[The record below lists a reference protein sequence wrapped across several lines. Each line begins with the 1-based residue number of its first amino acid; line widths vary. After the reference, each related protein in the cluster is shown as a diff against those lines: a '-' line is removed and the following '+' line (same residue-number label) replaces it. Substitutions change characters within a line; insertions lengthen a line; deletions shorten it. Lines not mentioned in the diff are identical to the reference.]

1 MLGPFRS
8 ALNPYGVMDAD
19 WVAGQILRQASWDW
33 GLIIVTINPFT
44 YITMPL
50 AALGRWFYFQL
61 FSRPGDNE
69 PQGDEVL
76 PVDQAIRSPDP

>member
-1 MLGPFRS
+1 MP
-8 ALNPYGVMDAD
+8 D

-50 AALGRWFYFQL
+50 AALGRWLYFQL
-61 FSRPGDNE
+61 FSRTRGE
-69 PQGDEVL
+69 
-76 PVDQAIRSPDP
+76 